1 MVVGPS
7 VVQNY
12 NMKMN
17 GVDKSDESRTEYP
30 TFPMCKRW
38 WTYIFYFLLDLA
50 ITNAFILSE
59 APASNRTFVTSV
71 YPITAALCRGVMP

>member
-50 ITNAFILSE
+50 ITNAFILMKEST
-59 APASNRTFVTSV
+59 NTGKNKGRTLLSFRMNLAKQLT
-71 YPITAALCRGVMP
+71 